1 MKTRARVGRRPLI
14 PRIEDTGL
22 TMFMTV
28 NGLEAIVLFDSGST
42 SDSISPEF
50 AKVAGCRTFE
60 LENPTQLQLG
70 CSGSKSTISHGA
82 QVPIKVGDTAVDVYL
97 DVVNLDRYD
106 VVFGTPF
113 LRRLGVLLDFK
124 NSVIIIQGQRFK
136 ALTPLEEDVGASRRK
151 HVNRGNQT
159 QSNQTPA
166 IRSMRTRAS
175 E

>member
-50 AKVAGCRTFE
+50 AKVTGCRTFE

-113 LRRLGVLLDFK
+113 LRRLDVLLDFK

-151 HVNRGNQT
+151 HVNRGGQV
-159 QSNQTPA
+159 QKNQTPA
-166 IRSMRTRAS
+166 IRSMRTQAS